1 MANDVRSLAS
11 IKTLMGMKHRSMP
24 KAERSVD
31 GELYLLKNNLSLSL
45 RELTSVNKRKGVVE
59 GRIRDIELRIEELE
73 RGLGIRRRS
82 PAIGSQDLKTSP
94 KGGLKVMKVEY

>member
-1 MANDVRSLAS
+1 MANEVRSLSS

-45 RELTSVNKRKGVVE
+45 REFKSVNDRKSVVE

-73 RGLGIRRRS
+73 ASIGIRRRMPS
-82 PAIGSQDLKTSP
+82 IGSQNLKTSP